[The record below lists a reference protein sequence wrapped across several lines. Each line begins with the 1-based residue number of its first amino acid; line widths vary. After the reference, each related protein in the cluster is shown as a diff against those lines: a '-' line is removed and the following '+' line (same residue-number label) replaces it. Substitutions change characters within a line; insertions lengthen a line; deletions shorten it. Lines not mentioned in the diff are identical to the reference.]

1 LINDIS
7 SIPDLAIHTILDL
20 IRSAGPITRS
30 KLSDLSGFSRPTISK
45 NCDQLLNIGLIEEES
60 IILHGETG
68 KRTKLKLR
76 GNFRTIVGIELGATS
91 VEFGLCD
98 ISSKILAFHSYPIDL
113 SRGPDYILDFVI
125 SCIAELYSRTDF
137 HMDRLLG
144 VGLGLPAR
152 VDYRAGKAIHPAF
165 MPGWDRYPI
174 RELLSQR
181 LNRPVYVDND
191 ANSMA
196 LGELHYGAGQNVKNL
211 IFIKAGS
218 GIGAGIIID
227 GRIYR
232 GETGFA
238 GNIGHVY
245 VDGRTDLCKCG
256 RRGCLEAIAGGSA
269 IACKAKE
276 AIGINETSILADVVV
291 REGKCTAREVSL
303 AAEAGDPFSS
313 NLIKETGILIGEQ
326 VGRMAFLFDPGRVI
340 IGGGL
345 TGFGPAYLSYIREG
359 VFKAMRPWTS
369 ANLEV
374 CTSAFGEKCGV
385 VGAALLVLQE
395 LFQAGSLVV

>member
-1 LINDIS
+1 MNNAS
-7 SIPDLAIHTILDL
+7 GIPDLAIHTILDL
-20 IRSAGPITRS
+20 IRSTGPVTRS
-30 KLSDLSGFSRPTISK
+30 ELSALSGLSRPTISK
-45 NCDQLLNIGLIEEES
+45 NCDHLLTIGLIEEEN
-60 IILHGETG
+60 IILRGEAG

-76 GNFRTIVGIELGATS
+76 GDFGTIVGIELGATS

-98 ISSKILAFHSYPIDL
+98 ISGKILAFHSYSIDL
-113 SRGPDYILDFVI
+113 SRGPNYILDFVVT
-125 SCIAELYSRTDF
+125 CIAELYAKTNFS
-137 HMDRLLG
+137 MDRSLG
-144 VGLGLPAR
+144 VGIGLPAR
-152 VDYRAGKAIHPAF
+152 VDYKAGMAIHPAF
-165 MPGWDRYPI
+165 MPGWNRYPV
-174 RELLSQR
+174 RELLASR

-191 ANSMA
+191 ANAMA
-196 LGELHYGAGQNVKNL
+196 LGEFHYGAGQKVNNL
-211 IFIKAGS
+211 IFIKAGT

-227 GRIYR
+227 GKIYR

-269 IACKAKE
+269 IARKARE
-276 AIGINETSILADVVV
+276 AIDRNEANILAEVVL
-291 REGKCTAREVSL
+291 REGACTAREVSL
-303 AAEAGDPFSS
+303 AAEAGDRFSS
-313 NLIKETGILIGEQ
+313 NLIKETGIMIGEQ

-345 TGFGPAYLSYIREG
+345 AGFGPAYLSYIREG

-385 VGAALLVLQE
+385 VGASLLVLQE
-395 LFQAGSLVV
+395 LFQGGSLVV

>member
-1 LINDIS
+1 MNNAS

-20 IRSAGPITRS
+20 IRFTGPVTRS
-30 KLSDLSGFSRPTISK
+30 ELSDLSGLSRPTISK
-45 NCDQLLNIGLIEEES
+45 NCDHLLTIGLIEEEN
-60 IILHGETG
+60 IILRGETG

-76 GNFRTIVGIELGATS
+76 GDFGTIVGIELGATS

-98 ISSKILAFHSYPIDL
+98 ISGKILAFHSYSIDL
-113 SRGPDYILDFVI
+113 SRGPNYILDFVI
-125 SCIAELYSRTDF
+125 TCIAELYEKTNFSTN
-137 HMDRLLG
+137 RLLG
-144 VGLGLPAR
+144 VGIGLPAR
-152 VDYRAGKAIHPAF
+152 VDYKAGMAIHPAF
-165 MPGWDRYPI
+165 MPGWNRYPV
-174 RELLSQR
+174 RELLTNR
-181 LNRPVYVDND
+181 LNCPVYVDND
-191 ANSMA
+191 ANAMA
-196 LGELHYGAGQNVKNL
+196 LGEFHYGAGQKVKNL
-211 IFIKAGS
+211 IFIKAGT

-227 GRIYR
+227 GKIYR

-269 IACKAKE
+269 IARRAKE
-276 AIGINETSILADVVV
+276 AIDKSEANILAGVAE
-291 REGKCTAREVSL
+291 REGACTAREVSL
-303 AAEAGDPFSS
+303 AAEAGDRFSS
-313 NLIKETGILIGEQ
+313 NLIKETGIIIGEQ

-345 TGFGPAYLSYIREG
+345 AGFGPAYLSYIREG

-385 VGAALLVLQE
+385 VGASLLVLQE
-395 LFQAGSLVV
+395 LFQGGSLVV